1 MYGYAKSQYANVWNI
16 QWRGLKRRTGSI
28 SHSPNSRKR
37 AMTRSRRRRWRAGL
51 GVTRGSFYWHF
62 EDLEAFKRDLIA
74 HWTDRTT
81 ERARPRAVVREGDAQ
96 AQLVGLMARAF
107 RSGASMERAV
117 RAWATAD
124 DHVASLVA
132 AVDWRRIRFA
142 EQLLAALGVAE
153 AEIGPPRADALLG
166 LYRPADDGT
175 PGRPRVVGGRD
186 CQTRSPDA
194 ALGHLSGQFCMDWD
208 RGPTAPRPRFPP
220 TSGSSGSGQGR
231 SGERRMM
238 MSPFGS
244 RSGIS

>member
-1 MYGYAKSQYANVWNI
+1 MEYPMARLEKTDWLDFALSELAEKGHDA
-16 QWRGLKRRTGSI
+16 LKAQTL
-28 SHSPNSRKR
+28 
-37 AMTRSRRRRWRAGL
+37 AAGL
-51 GVTRGSFYWHF
+51 GVTRRSFYWHF

-81 ERARPRAVVREGDAQ
+81 EELVRAVVREGDAQ

-153 AEIGPPRADALLG
+153 AEIGPRARMLYWASIGRLMMAHPEDQG
-166 LYRPADDGT
+166 LSEAEI
-175 PGRPRVVGGRD
+175 VKL
-186 CQTRSPDA
+186 A
-194 ALGHLSGQFCMDWD
+194 ALMQ
-208 RGPTAPRPRFPP
+208 R
-220 TSGSSGSGQGR
+220 
-231 SGERRMM
+231 
-238 MSPFGS
+238 
-244 RSGIS
+244 